1 MKVSQVMSKA
11 VVIDD
16 TVTLRHAA
24 SVMSKKN
31 IASVVVVKDGK
42 IKGYVSES
50 DVLANLEKLDKPVIN
65 SMSKGVTTI
74 DAEAEVT
81 EAGRIMADKQI
92 RRLPVVRKGKLVG
105 AVSFRD
111 IIRYSKSGQSGG
123 DEGDFFLN

>member
-1 MKVSQVMSKA
+1 MSKA

-74 DAEAEVT
+74 DAEAEVA

-92 RRLPVVRKGKLVG
+92 RRLPVVRNGKLVG

-111 IIRYSKSGQSGG
+111 IIRYSKTGQSGG